1 VNKYIQKYQNFK
13 LKIGI
18 DNYISSKIILSMIIY
33 LLLLQYGISPNPGPE
48 NSKKSNVSF
57 DTYNCRGLMDG
68 RKLRRVLA
76 KVGQLVDKN
85 CIVAL
90 QETHKIGDRLLEL
103 YWKHN
108 FIRNCNHSNKK
119 GVVLLFNNEFRVNK
133 FETDKDERY
142 IIAELEN
149 SFLNLIVGNVNF
161 PNDHTEAMSF
171 SDKFY
176 TKLLEFQ
183 YVFPEAYTIILGDF
197 NCCMEKNDSLNRIRT
212 QQELDLV
219 KTLKANM

>member
-1 VNKYIQKYQNFK
+1 MNKNIHSYQNFK

-18 DNYISSKIILSMIIY
+18 YNYISSKFILSMIIY

-48 NSKKSNVSF
+48 NSKKANVSF
-57 DTYNCRGLMDG
+57 VTYNCRGLMDT

-76 KVGQLVDKN
+76 KVGPLVDKN

-90 QETHKIGDRLLEL
+90 QETHKLDDRLLKL

-133 FETDKDERY
+133 FETDKDDRY
-142 IIAELEN
+142 IIVELEN
-149 SFLNLIVGNVNF
+149 SFLNLIVGNVYF

-171 SDKFY
+171 SDNFY

-183 YVFPEAYTIILGDF
+183 YLFP
-197 NCCMEKNDSLNRIRT
+197 
-212 QQELDLV
+212 
-219 KTLKANM
+219 